1 MPVTRFAPSPTGQL
15 HLGHAFAARVAHDL
29 ACRHA
34 GGRFLLRFEDI
45 DAARSRP
52 EFQAGIEH
60 DLRWLGLDW
69 DGPPVR
75 QSDRLPAYHAAL
87 DHLRTLG
94 VAYPCF
100 CSRREIRAELDAAAA
115 APHGPDPSP
124 YPGTCRH
131 LHPATAAAR
140 LAAGHPHAWRL
151 DAAAAA
157 RRTGPLSFTDQRH
170 GTLAADPFLLG
181 DVVLAR
187 RDAAASYH
195 LAVVVDDAFQQVDL
209 VTRGEDLLASTHVH
223 RLLQQLL
230 GLPAPRYHHHPLV
243 TDAAGRRLAKRD
255 GALAIATLRRQ
266 GLSPAEVWHLAGPG
280 GHPAAPASRS

>member
-1 MPVTRFAPSPTGQL
+1 M
-15 HLGHAFAARVAHDL
+15 
-29 ACRHA
+29 
-34 GGRFLLRFEDI
+34 
-45 DAARSRP
+45 
-52 EFQAGIEH
+52 
-60 DLRWLGLDW
+60 
-69 DGPPVR
+69 
-75 QSDRLPAYHAAL
+75 
-87 DHLRTLG
+87 
-94 VAYPCF
+94 
-100 CSRREIRAELDAAAA
+100 
-115 APHGPDPSP
+115 
-124 YPGTCRH
+124 
-131 LHPATAAAR
+131 
-140 LAAGHPHAWRL
+140 
-151 DAAAAA
+151 
-157 RRTGPLSFTDQRH
+157 
-170 GTLAADPFLLG
+170 
-181 DVVLAR
+181 LAR